1 VYKAIHPRTNTA
13 SKRSAVSEAKRTV
26 HKAVLWRIDEKG
38 EVIWM
43 TRLYDLPV
51 QFALGAVADRNRT
64 ALLPRGPTL
73 DWPTMIRGEDGTF
86 ILAAMATF
94 PLEYADPY
102 VIKFRDPDLID
113 VECPE
118 PYTLL
123 AATLLLP
130 ILLAKRRTRRTLP
143 SILGII
149 LLPALLRRR

>member
-64 ALLPRGPTL
+64 ALLPR
-73 DWPTMIRGEDGTF
+73 EDGTF